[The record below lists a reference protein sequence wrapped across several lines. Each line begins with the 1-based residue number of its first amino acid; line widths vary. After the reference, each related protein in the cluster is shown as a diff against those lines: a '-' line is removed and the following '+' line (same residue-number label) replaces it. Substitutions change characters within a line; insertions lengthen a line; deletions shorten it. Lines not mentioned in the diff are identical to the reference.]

1 MLEQAMNALN
11 NKWIPLISLVVMLV
25 FTALIYAQL
34 PEAVPTHWNI
44 EGQVDDTTP
53 RLNAVLI
60 MPGIALTSWVVF
72 NIARRIDPRRQSYTQ
87 FEDTFQFLINLTA
100 LFALVMQV
108 VILGSALGWNI
119 PVGQVIPAGVGL
131 MIAAMGNVMTRV
143 RPNWFIGIRTPWT
156 LASEEVWRRTHRRA
170 AWVLVVVGL
179 LMALIALFTSSTWTP
194 YLILLIVFGGFGYVY
209 VYSYLV
215 WRRLMGQR

>member
-1 MLEQAMNALN
+1 MNALN

-170 AWVLVVVGL
+170 AWVLVAVGL
-179 LMALIALFTSSTWTP
+179 LMTLIALFTSSTWTP